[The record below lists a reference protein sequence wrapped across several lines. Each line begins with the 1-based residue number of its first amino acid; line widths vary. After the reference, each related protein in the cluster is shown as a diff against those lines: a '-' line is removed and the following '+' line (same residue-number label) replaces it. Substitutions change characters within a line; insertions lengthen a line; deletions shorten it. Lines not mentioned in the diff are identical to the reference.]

1 MSFEKQNQ
9 IIYNSQSENIS
20 IILSWWELEKKK
32 LKKKQA
38 KFMKCTKMLVTESP
52 FILVWI
58 WLVEKV
64 MQVFRPKWGKN
75 KEIMDYFW
83 LPL

>member
-1 MSFEKQNQ
+1 
-9 IIYNSQSENIS
+9 
-20 IILSWWELEKKK
+20 
-32 LKKKQA
+32 
-38 KFMKCTKMLVTESP
+38 MKGTKMLVTESP
-52 FILVWI
+52 LILVWI